1 MNDFALAKVDASV
14 HAQRQAEGV
23 FVKTGTSLHGHVV
36 DADDLPVSD
45 VYVFAYLDSRMVGKP
60 VHVSA
65 ATGTDG
71 QFSLFLSDG
80 GTYYIGARSAFG
92 GPLEPG
98 EWVGTFD
105 GQPDHGIT
113 VARGAKEDLGTI
125 IVKEF
130 W

>member
-1 MNDFALAKVDASV
+1 MVCRSVMSMCLPISTAAWSAS
-14 HAQRQAEGV
+14 RCICRLP
-23 FVKTGTSLHGHVV
+23 TG
-36 DADDLPVSD
+36 A
-45 VYVFAYLDSRMVGKP
+45 
-60 VHVSA
+60 
-65 ATGTDG
+65 DG

-105 GQPDHGIT
+105 GQPDHSVT
-113 VARGAKEDLGTI
+113 VARGAKDDLGTI

>member
-1 MNDFALAKVDASV
+1 VSV
-14 HAQRQAEGV
+14 P
-23 FVKTGTSLHGHVV
+23 TG
-36 DADDLPVSD
+36 AD
-45 VYVFAYLDSRMVGKP
+45 GN
-60 VHVSA
+60 
-65 ATGTDG
+65 
-71 QFSLFLSDG
+71 FSLFLSDG

-105 GQPDHGIT
+105 GQADHSVT
-113 VARGAKEDLGTI
+113 VTRGANDDLGMI